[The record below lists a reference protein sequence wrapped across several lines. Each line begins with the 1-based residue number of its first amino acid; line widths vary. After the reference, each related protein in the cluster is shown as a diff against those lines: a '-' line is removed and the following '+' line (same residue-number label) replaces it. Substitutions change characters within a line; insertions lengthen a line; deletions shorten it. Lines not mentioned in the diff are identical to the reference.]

1 MEVQQ
6 IGAKHFSGSSTGV
19 VQIVNPA
26 DNVSGVVIR
35 TAEMSSGSYSI
46 LSAGT
51 VKPNNAFDFS
61 TPILLMA
68 GTTAISQLQ
77 YPISLPAG
85 RGLWMATSANA
96 GTVFVTYDLLP

>member
-1 MEVQQ
+1 MEVQP
-6 IGAKHFSGSSTGV
+6 IGAKHFSSSSTGV
-19 VQIVNPA
+19 VQIVKPA

-35 TAEMSSGSYSI
+35 TGVMSSGGYSI

-51 VKPNNAFDFS
+51 ASPSDAFDFS
-61 TPILLMA
+61 KPILLMA
-68 GTTAISQLQ
+68 GAAVTSQLQ

-85 RGLWMATSANA
+85 RGLWMATSGNA